1 MISVIHIVTADVV
14 FLPHHSCCVTGIVR
28 EQEGEGVWT
37 SSFDA
42 SIACWV
48 GEEKEKERRR
58 KREGKERKRRKK
70 RSEKTTRKE
79 KK

>member
-14 FLPHHSCCVTGIVR
+14 FLPQHSRCVTGIVR

-48 GEEKEKERRR
+48 GEEKEKERRE
-58 KREGKERKRRKK
+58 REE
-70 RSEKTTRKE
+70 ENE
-79 KK
+79 EEE